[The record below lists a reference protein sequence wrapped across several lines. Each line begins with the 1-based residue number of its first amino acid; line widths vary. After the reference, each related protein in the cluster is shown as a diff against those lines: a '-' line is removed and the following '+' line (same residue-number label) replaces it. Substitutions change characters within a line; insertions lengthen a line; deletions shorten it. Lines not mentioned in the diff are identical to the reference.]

1 MQTSFVKVPKYN
13 YLYMQYIVISNIVIK
28 HEYVI
33 YIYVC
38 VYIYISLQLSHIVS
52 HISYLD
58 HLTEAAA
65 LKNASA
71 FQVAEASNMY
81 VS

>member
-33 YIYVC
+33 YIYIRMC
-38 VYIYISLQLSHIVS
+38 VYIYLYNYHTLYRISHIL
-52 HISYLD
+52 I
-58 HLTEAAA
+58 T
-65 LKNASA
+65 
-71 FQVAEASNMY
+71 
-81 VS
+81 

>member
-1 MQTSFVKVPKYN
+1 
-13 YLYMQYIVISNIVIK
+13 MQYIVISNIVIK

-33 YIYVC
+33 YTNTYL
-38 VYIYISLQLSHIVS
+38 YIYIHISLQLSHIVS

>member
-1 MQTSFVKVPKYN
+1 M
-13 YLYMQYIVISNIVIK
+13 YMQYTVIP
-28 HEYVI
+28 I
-33 YIYVC
+33 YIYV
-38 VYIYISLQLSHIVS
+38 YLQPSDIVL

-65 LKNASA
+65 LKNTSA